1 MGFVLV
7 SGGRPGDATPW
18 TTCSP
23 KYSQRTAYGAMRS
36 FILYGFWYAQ
46 RLSVRAAQIA
56 EAELLWES
64 HPRSTE
70 EVFRDLI
77 IETID
82 TRIELI
88 EVQN

>member
-1 MGFVLV
+1 
-7 SGGRPGDATPW
+7 
-18 TTCSP
+18 
-23 KYSQRTAYGAMRS
+23 MRS

-64 HPRSTE
+64 HPRSIE

-77 IETID
+77 IETFD

>member
-1 MGFVLV
+1 
-7 SGGRPGDATPW
+7 
-18 TTCSP
+18 
-23 KYSQRTAYGAMRS
+23 MRS
-36 FILYGFWYAQ
+36 SMLYGFWYAQ

-64 HPRSTE
+64 HPRPTE

>member
-1 MGFVLV
+1 M
-7 SGGRPGDATPW
+7 W
-18 TTCSP
+18 
-23 KYSQRTAYGAMRS
+23 S
-36 FILYGFWYAQ
+36 FILYGYWYAL

>member
-1 MGFVLV
+1 MSLA
-7 SGGRPGDATPW
+7 SKPW
-18 TTCSP
+18 TTRSP

-36 FILYGFWYAQ
+36 LILYGVWYAQ
-46 RLSVRAAQIA
+46 RLCVRAAQIA

-64 HPRSTE
+64 HPRSIE

-77 IETID
+77 IETFD
-82 TRIELI
+82 TRIEPI

>member
-1 MGFVLV
+1 
-7 SGGRPGDATPW
+7 
-18 TTCSP
+18 
-23 KYSQRTAYGAMRS
+23 MRS

-82 TRIELI
+82 TCIELI
-88 EVQN
+88 EVQH